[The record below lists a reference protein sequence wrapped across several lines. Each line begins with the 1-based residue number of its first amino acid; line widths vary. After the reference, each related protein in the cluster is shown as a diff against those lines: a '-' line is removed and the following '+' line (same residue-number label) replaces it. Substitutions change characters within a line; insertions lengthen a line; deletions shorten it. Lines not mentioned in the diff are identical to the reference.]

1 MRKKKAVIACV
12 RLLFIDLWRL
22 HTGRTTLEAL
32 GLRAKAVPAE
42 CPAAMATDAMSAHD
56 E

>member
-32 GLRAKAVPAE
+32 GLKAKPAQCPVPGN
-42 CPAAMATDAMSAHD
+42 
-56 E
+56 